1 MGRMDKIIYNI
12 GIGVLVLIGL
22 SIGIGIVKGIIWLV
36 VALLGAIFFS
46 PLWTGIGLIVF
57 LVVMFLIPNR
67 KK

>member
-1 MGRMDKIIYNI
+1 MDKIIYNI

-22 SIGIGIVKGIIWLV
+22 SIGVGIVKGIIWLV

-46 PLWTGIGLIVF
+46 PLWTGISLIVF
-57 LVVMFLIPNR
+57 LVVMFLIPDR

>member
-12 GIGVLVLIGL
+12 GIGVLVLLVLMIA
-22 SIGIGIVKGIIWLV
+22 IDIVRGIIWLV

-57 LVVMFLIPNR
+57 LLVLFLLPDR
-67 KK
+67 K

>member
-1 MGRMDKIIYNI
+1 MDKMIYNI
-12 GIGVLVLIGL
+12 GIGVLVLVGL

-46 PLWTGIGLIVF
+46 PIWTAIGCIVF
-57 LVVMFLIPNR
+57 LVGMFLIPDR